1 MKKKAKNILGFTLTE
16 LLVAI
21 VILGIITALAIPLIS
36 AIQANNKDRKYDT
49 YLDNLEYSAK
59 LYVDAYA
66 EDIFK
71 HEESGCAYI
80 KYSDLKDKML
90 LKDIEIDNL
99 SCATEDTYVKV
110 VKVGD
115 IIYYT
120 PTIGCGV
127 KNDSGVVEN
136 ITVHYPA
143 AYSSD
148 PTCGVDTDNIMGFK
162 FTPES
167 SDDDSKKKVNI
178 SVTITSNTGFNPQSI
193 ISYGFYHTTNPNDN
207 DYNKVVQWHTMSMDI
222 PDVETQ
228 KQMIQN
234 DGKVT
239 LVAKNIT
246 TPQGETGTYKLV
258 LRIEY
263 LTDIVGVKWKD
274 IDGFDYI
281 YSPGTY
287 KIDNQPPSVSGFT
300 ITTDK
305 VADNNQYR
313 STTPYI
319 NFTATDNNKY
329 TMNKEQLLY
338 CYSLDSDTCSTVV
351 ADLKAGESKNYFNY
365 IQGTNSSSPP
375 YGTFVYLDGSH
386 RNQPKVS
393 PIKGHPET
401 VSDYDSSYHTLYIT
415 VTDRAGNYTK
425 VNGQYRLAQRY
436 HLIYNMNPR
445 KYTASYYTNIC
456 YNKDVIYNY
465 EETDNGAYAGKTTW
479 RTLCE
484 PSASHYTFNG
494 WYKNTSF
501 TGDPVTSSTRV
512 SNSELPDLTV
522 YAKWTPVE
530 YSISI
535 DYAGGS
541 GTNPTSYNIETASFT
556 LNRPSR
562 TGYHFDGWSGTGIS
576 GTVMDVTIPEGS
588 FGDRSYTANWR
599 PNTLTVAYVDAAGV
613 NDIYDG
619 NKTCGIGTPDHTC
632 YYDGN
637 CTIQGAGCAI
647 GWWKQTGWS
656 GLGLSSTHA
665 STDLAAYGGCNL
677 GAGDCTITLGPT
689 MIKTKIT
696 IKYDC
701 NGGFIVKQASSSAG
715 NSGTECHTSTWD
727 FDETAGYLKSQG
739 VLNHDPDYINNTVY
753 QSTIPMVKKGN
764 CSGNKFHK
772 GSKEYTVVG
781 KNQTID
787 EIDDK
792 WNGPLDF
799 LVKFNFANEIGQ
811 LSAGNDVSFTVKA
824 KYESECEDETDEGYK
839 WSSFS

>member
-1 MKKKAKNILGFTLTE
+1 MKKDNKKYGFTLTE
-16 LLVAI
+16 LLVSI

-436 HLIYNMNPR
+436 HLIYNMNPGV
-445 KYTASYYTNIC
+445 YTASNRHHPSENSNYTVTC
-456 YNKDVIYNY
+456 STKDVIYNY

-479 RTLCE
+479 RDLCT
-484 PSASHYTFNG
+484 PSANFYDFNG
-494 WYKNTSF
+494 WFRQSN
-501 TGDPVTSSTRV
+501 GGGGQVTSSTRV
-512 SNSELPDLTV
+512 SNSELPNLNV
-522 YAKWTPVE
+522 YAKWTAKI
-530 YSISI
+530 YSISY
-535 DYAGGS
+535 DLDGGS
-541 GTNPTSYNIETASFT
+541 VTGNPTEYTIESAAFT
-556 LNRPSR
+556 LKNPVR
-562 TGYHFDGWSGTGIS
+562 TGWTFTGWSGTDIS
-576 GTVMDVTIPEGS
+576 GLSTSVTVPAQ
-588 FGDRSYTANWR
+588 SYGTRAYKANWR
-599 PNTLTVAYVDAAGV
+599 KNQLTINYSGV
-613 NDIYDG
+613 NGTGTGSDQCSYDDG
-619 NKTCGIGTPDHTC
+619 KTLWGYGSVEWWLQTSWSMATGS
-632 YYDGN
+632 YGAGAGGN
-637 CTIQGAGCAI
+637 C
-647 GWWKQTGWS
+647 QT
-656 GLGLSSTHA
+656 LA
-665 STDLAAYGGCNL
+665 SYGSCDL
-677 GAGDCTITLGPT
+677 GAGDCTVGATGTWRKTQLRYLYYCNNGSVIRGTWSGASGNPCNVGNWVDNDFNNVEGP
-689 MIKTKIT
+689 K
-696 IKYDC
+696 D
-701 NGGFIVKQASSSAG
+701 
-715 NSGTECHTSTWD
+715 
-727 FDETAGYLKSQG
+727 
-739 VLNHDPDYINNTVY
+739 HDPDDPAATL
-753 QSTIPMVKKGN
+753 PMKRGN
-764 CSGNKFHK
+764 CKGTQIYKSGGVEIN
-772 GSKEYTVVG
+772 ENTAW
-781 KNQTID
+781 NPIRDIAATID
-787 EIDDK
+787 SGGQTNYYETLKHNDIEIVL
-792 WNGPLDF
+792 W
-799 LVKFNFANEIGQ
+799 AQ
-811 LSAGNDVSFTVKA
+811 
-824 KYESECEDETDEGYK
+824 YEC
-839 WSSFS
+839 